1 MWFLSSFFLRDIFGC
16 LCVFNLIVVQAIN
29 ATCFQLCMVVG
40 FFTIKWT
47 VFFSIGISLF
57 LVLRLGISIKMDV
70 SNMILPPPPLSPC
83 IRL

>member
-47 VFFSIGISLF
+47 VFFSIGISL
-57 LVLRLGISIKMDV
+57 VLRLGISIKMDV